1 MWKRGQTTSPENNS
15 TPTPAQDISTS
26 SPPRTERVVDNKT
39 MANIGK
45 SVIINGE
52 LKGSEDLS
60 IEGQVEGK
68 IELKDHLLT
77 IGQNGR
83 IRAEIH
89 AKSVV
94 VHGQV
99 IGNII
104 AAERVI
110 IREHGSVDGDIIAPR
125 VSIAEGALFK
135 GKIDMHS
142 SQTGAPP
149 CQTPAELEPKQPAEA
164 IAKKDKAGEKLKPDS
179 V

>member
-15 TPTPAQDISTS
+15 TTLPSTDLSVS
-26 SPPRTERVVDNKT
+26 SPPRMEKIVDNKT
-39 MANIGK
+39 TANIGK
-45 SVIINGE
+45 SVIISGE

-68 IELKDHLLT
+68 IELKEHLLT

-135 GKIDMHS
+135 GKIDMHGS
-142 SQTGAPP
+142 PACPNPS
-149 CQTPAELEPKQPAEA
+149 PAELEHKQPAEA
-164 IAKKDKAGEKLKPDS
+164 VAKKDKPGEKS
-179 V
+179 